1 MTSIYQLGVTY
12 ASLDLYE
19 LPRRASGS
27 GFPPMMFIIV
37 LTTTTPKGVGLKS
50 WKAKEPRGRLSRGI
64 PPDTRVIP
72 RLQKPRDGYKMR
84 GYGRL
89 L

>member
-19 LPRRASGS
+19 LPRRVSGS
-27 GFPPMMFIIV
+27 GFPPMVSIV
-37 LTTTTPKGVGLKS
+37 SHHTIPLKGVG
-50 WKAKEPRGRLSRGI
+50 WKAKQPRGRLSRGES
-64 PPDTRVIP
+64 PDTKVIP